1 MPSIDQQLVRGE
13 HICYWTSAHWIVL
26 VYPFAVAAAFGAP
39 GALLIVFSVASRMDN
54 VALESA
60 FVSGL
65 VLQVAACA
73 VVLALLCRAAAEFV
87 VTSRRVVL
95 KPCGLIKRRA
105 TEMFLTEI
113 VSVTVEQ
120 SALGEM
126 LDYGSIVVRTTGKT
140 SGPFR
145 YISQPFEFRR
155 RVEEE
160 IRKVA
165 TVPLEAAA

>member
-1 MPSIDQQLVRGE
+1 MPSIDQQLEE
-13 HICYWTSAHWIVL
+13 HICYRTSAHWIVL
-26 VYPFAVAAAFGAP
+26 VYSFAVAAAFGAP

-65 VLQVAACA
+65 VLQVTACA

-95 KPCGLIKRRA
+95 RPGCLIRRSA
-105 TEMFLTEI
+105 TEMFLSEI
-113 VSVTVEQ
+113 ASIEVKQ
-120 SALGEM
+120 SELGKM
-126 LDYGSIVVRTTGKT
+126 LDYGSIVVSTTSKKA
-140 SGPFR
+140 GPFR
-145 YISQPFEFRR
+145 HVSRPFEFRR

-160 IRKVA
+160 IRKAARVS
-165 TVPLEAAA
+165 PKAAA